1 MKHIIYWIVAIII
14 VAGTAGAVWFWR
26 ARAAEAP
33 QYQEI
38 RVERDSLETFVLT
51 TGMAKPQNRLEIKS
65 PVAGRVEEA
74 LMREGDKVRKGQ
86 ILAWMSSTER
96 AALMDAAR
104 AKGATE
110 LAYWEEL
117 YKPTP
122 LVAPLDGDIIAR
134 NIEPGQTVTASDI
147 LYVMSDRLII
157 EGQVDETDIGRIV
170 VGQTADITLDA
181 YPGNVIPGKVDQIAY
196 EATTV
201 NNVTIYTV
209 DVLPGKVPAFLRSGM
224 TANIKVLTATTNGV
238 LVIPAEALH
247 TETNTMVVWVTN
259 PDDPEQHRTIPVTV
273 GLNDGKQA
281 EIIFGLKEG
290 NAVLVQA
297 AQKLMTNDNNE
308 QKRNPLMP
316 FRAGRKKH

>member
-1 MKHIIYWIVAIII
+1 MIMKSILYWSIGIVL
-14 VAGTAGAVWFWR
+14 VAGIAGTIWFWR
-26 ARAAEAP
+26 ARAAETP

-38 RVERDSLETFVLT
+38 CVERGSLETFVLT
-51 TGMAKPQNRLEIKS
+51 TGMAQPQNRLEIKS

-74 LMREGDKVRKGQ
+74 LVREGDKVRKGQ

-96 AALMDAAR
+96 AALLDAAR

-110 LAYWEEL
+110 LAYWEQL

-134 NIEPGQTVTASDI
+134 KIEPGQTVTASDI

-181 YPGNVIPGKVDQIAY
+181 YPQKVIPGKVDQIAY

-224 TANIKVLTATTNGV
+224 TANIKVLTAVTNGV
-238 LVIPAEALH
+238 LILPAEAVH
-247 TETNTMVVWVTN
+247 TKKNQTVVWRTDPADRDKLLSVPIVT
-259 PDDPEQHRTIPVTV
+259 
-273 GLNDGKQA
+273 GLSDGKKV
-281 EIIFGLKEG
+281 EISSGLQEG
-290 NAVLVQA
+290 DLVLVKA
-297 AQKLMTNDNNE
+297 AFKIKTEEDNQKNPFSPFG
-308 QKRNPLMP
+308 KR
-316 FRAGRKKH
+316 RKK

>member
-1 MKHIIYWIVAIII
+1 MKHIIYWVIGFIL
-14 VAGTAGAVWFWR
+14 VAGAADAVWFWR
-26 ARAAEAP
+26 ARATEIP
-33 QYQEI
+33 QYQEV
-38 RVERDSLETFVLT
+38 RVVRDSLKTFVLT
-51 TGMAKPQNRLEIKS
+51 TGMAQPQNRLEIKS

-74 LMREGDKVRKGQ
+74 LVREGDKVRKGQ

-104 AKGATE
+104 AKDATE
-110 LAYWEEL
+110 LAYWEQL

-134 NIEPGQTVTASDI
+134 KIEPGQTVTASDI

-157 EGQVDETDIGRIV
+157 EAQVDETDIGRIV

-181 YPGNVIPGKVDQIAY
+181 YPQDVIPGKVDQIAY
-196 EATTV
+196 EAKTV
-201 NNVTIYTV
+201 NNVTTYMV

-224 TANIKVLTATTNGV
+224 TANIKVLTAATNGV
-238 LVIPAEALH
+238 LLIPTEALH
-247 TETNTMVVWVTN
+247 TQTNTMVVWIPN
-259 PDDPEQHRTIPVTV
+259 PDDPERHRTVPVVV

-281 EIIFGLKEG
+281 EIIFGLQEG
-290 NAVLVQA
+290 NAVLVQSV
-297 AQKLMTNDNNE
+297 QKFMTNGNND

-316 FRAGRKKH
+316 FGGRKKH

>member
-1 MKHIIYWIVAIII
+1 MKRIIYWIVGIIL
-14 VAGTAGAVWFWR
+14 VAGAAGAVWFWR
-26 ARAAEAP
+26 ASAAETP

-38 RVERDSLETFVLT
+38 RVERDSIETFVLT
-51 TGMAKPQNRLEIKS
+51 TGMAQPQNRLEIKS

-74 LMREGDKVRKGQ
+74 LVREGAKVRKGQ

-110 LAYWEEL
+110 LAYWEQL

-134 NIEPGQTVTASDI
+134 KIEPGQTVTASDI

-157 EGQVDETDIGRIV
+157 EAQVDETDIGRIV

-181 YPGNVIPGKVDQIAY
+181 YPQEVILGKVDQIAY
-196 EATTV
+196 EAKTV

-224 TANIKVLTATTNGV
+224 TANIKVLTAATNGV
-238 LVIPAEALH
+238 LVLPAEAVH
-247 TETNTMVVWVTN
+247 TEKNQTVAWRANPADRDKPLSVPIVTGLSDGKKVEICSGLQDGNLVLVKGTFNTGTKKDNQTN
-259 PDDPEQHRTIPVTV
+259 P
-273 GLNDGKQA
+273 
-281 EIIFGLKEG
+281 F
-290 NAVLVQA
+290 
-297 AQKLMTNDNNE
+297 
-308 QKRNPLMP
+308 MP
-316 FRAGRKKH
+316 FGRRRKR